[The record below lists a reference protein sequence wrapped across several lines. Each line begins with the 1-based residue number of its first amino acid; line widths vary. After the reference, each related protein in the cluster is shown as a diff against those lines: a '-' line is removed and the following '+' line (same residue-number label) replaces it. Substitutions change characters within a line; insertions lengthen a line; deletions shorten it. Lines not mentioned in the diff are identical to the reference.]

1 MWTSLKR
8 KKIPEKPRAF
18 LIKVNELE
26 QETLVCVLAL
36 SSTEKP
42 ISPSV
47 TKHRLICAHQMEWLG
62 KAGIWTDLQS
72 SCLEKF
78 CVFYTAARI
87 LFQSLNGKK
96 KKKKE
101 SMFWMGAEK
110 QNKDCL
116 GKWNSHIKGTS
127 FVPHWSCHELIHT
140 CVFPKVILYPITAW
154 ISVFFFLL
162 QASCDNGSKIHS
174 YLLEWDEVSNLFC
187 FSFCGFQK

>member
-62 KAGIWTDLQS
+62 KAEIWTDLQS

-87 LFQSLNGKK
+87 LYQSLNGKK

-154 ISVFFFLL
+154 ISVSF
-162 QASCDNGSKIHS
+162 SCCRHLVIMVLKST
-174 YLLEWDEVSNLFC
+174 VTF
-187 FSFCGFQK
+187 